1 MAKKHDFGKP
11 DSAQNRR
18 KFLKTAALSTAAL
31 AAAPAGLEFS
41 RAGSHGR
48 PDPDFNVDFE
58 FDEISISELGRRMA
72 TGEETARSITEKYLA
87 RIEETNLTGPNLHAV
102 IETNPDALQIADK
115 LDAERRAGKI
125 RGPLHGIPILVKDN
139 VGTADRMTTT
149 AGSYALEGSIPSRDS
164 FVAQRLR
171 EAGAILLGKANLS
184 EWANFR
190 STHSTGGWSGRGGLC
205 KNPYA
210 LDRNA
215 CGSSSGSG
223 VGVSANLCAAAIG
236 TETDGSVVC
245 PSSITGIVGIKP
257 TLGLVSRS
265 GIIPL
270 AHSQDTAGPMARTVR
285 DAATLLSAL
294 TGFDPRDDATQPSAP
309 HIHPDYTRFLDPEG
323 LQGAR
328 IGAARKYLGRHPA
341 VDKVFED
348 SLDAMKR
355 AGAEIIDP
363 ADLPTH
369 GTWDEAEGLVLRYEF
384 KADINQYL
392 KSLGPN
398 APSKSLEDLIRF
410 NEEHADVEMPYF
422 LQELFYQSQEKGSLD
437 DPEYIEALATSKRLT
452 RAEGIDAVM
461 DEHQLDAIVAP
472 TTLMSWVN
480 DLVQGGHRS
489 GGSSSAAAVSGYP
502 SITVPSGFIFGLP
515 VGLLFFGRAW
525 TEGKLLSLAY
535 GFEQATMIRH
545 KPEFLPTV
553 KLN

>member
-1 MAKKHDFGKP
+1 MAKKHDSRNP
-11 DSAQNRR
+11 DSSQNRR

-41 RAGSHGR
+41 RAGSDSG
-48 PDPDFNVDFE
+48 PGPDFKVDFE

-87 RIEETNLTGPNLHAV
+87 RIEETNRTGPNLRAV

-115 LDAERRAGKI
+115 LDAERRAGKV
-125 RGPLHGIPILVKDN
+125 RGALHGIPILVKDN

-223 VGVSANLCAAAIG
+223 AGVSANLCAAAIG

-270 AHSQDTAGPMARTVR
+270 AHSQDTAGPMARTVQ
-285 DAATLLSAL
+285 DAAILLSAL
-294 TGFDPRDDATQPSAP
+294 TGIDSGDDATRPSGP
-309 HIHPDYTRFLDPEG
+309 HIQPDYTRFLDPEG
-323 LQGAR
+323 LKGAR

-422 LQELFYQSQEKGSLD
+422 LQELFYQSQGKGPLD

-535 GFEQATMIRH
+535 GFEQTTMIRH
-545 KPEFLPTV
+545 KPAFLPTV
-553 KLN
+553 KLD